1 MYNDRLKKKKKTLN
15 VGKCPL
21 TETTDYTDLSIC
33 IILAKAY
40 LLNSTF
46 NTDSKLTELTDT
58 GKHKSKNQ
66 QFIKK
71 KMYTIIKKSF
81 NVSVYKT

>member
-1 MYNDRLKKKKKTLN
+1 MYNDRLKKKKKKTLN

-46 NTDSKLTELTDT
+46 NTDSKLTDT

-71 KMYTIIKKSF
+71 E
-81 NVSVYKT
+81 NVYNY

>member
-1 MYNDRLKKKKKTLN
+1 MN

-46 NTDSKLTELTDT
+46 NTDSKLTDT

-66 QFIKK
+66 
-71 KMYTIIKKSF
+71 
-81 NVSVYKT
+81 VYKKENVYNY